1 LEFNVYELSVAI
13 IHGDKMK
20 NCCSEISDAAEYYQG
35 ETKSGDKWTPG
46 FIEYVDKEKCNGCG
60 MCVKVCS
67 RGVYEIQESNGR
79 KISVAVNAGNC
90 VGDGSCHMVC
100 EPRKII

>member
-1 LEFNVYELSVAI
+1 
-13 IHGDKMK
+13 MK
-20 NCCSEISDAAEYYQG
+20 SCCCEIDNAAAYYQG
-35 ETKSGDKWTPG
+35 ETKSGEKWTPA

-67 RGVYEIQESNGR
+67 RGVYEIRELNGE

-90 VGDGSCHMVC
+90 VGDGSCHKVCKPKAMVC
-100 EPRKII
+100 VPRKIPYGKI

>member
-1 LEFNVYELSVAI
+1 
-13 IHGDKMK
+13 MK
-20 NCCSEISDAAEYYQG
+20 SCCSELEDAAYHQG
-35 ETKSGDKWTPG
+35 ETKSGEKWIPA

-67 RGVYEIQESNGR
+67 RAVYEIQESNGR
-79 KISVAVNAGNC
+79 KLSVPVNTDNC

-100 EPRKII
+100 KPNAIVCAPRKLS

>member
-1 LEFNVYELSVAI
+1 MKSCCCELDDVA
-13 IHGDKMK
+13 
-20 NCCSEISDAAEYYQG
+20 YYQG
-35 ETKSGDKWTPG
+35 ETKSGEKWTPA
-46 FIEYVDKEKCNGCG
+46 FIEYVDAEKCNGCG

-67 RGVYEIQESNGR
+67 RGVYEIQELNGK

-100 EPRKII
+100 KPNAMVCVPRKIEK